1 MNKGQAQSILGEDN
15 LIEWI
20 EDHLRD
26 KKEVPE
32 IPKSQRYM
40 NRLILGTL
48 FGEEVIG
55 DKRRRDKRIVE
66 ALEAFGYSQREV
78 ADYLGMHFSSIS
90 RIMRQ
95 K

>member
-1 MNKGQAQSILGEDN
+1 MNKGKVQSILGEEDF
-15 LIEWI
+15 IERI
-20 EDHLRD
+20 EDHLRG
-26 KKEVPE
+26 KKEIPE

-40 NRLILGTL
+40 NRPILEKL
-48 FGEEVIG
+48 FKEEVIG

-66 ALEAFGYSQREV
+66 AVEGFGYSQREV
-78 ADYLGMHFSSIS
+78 ADHLGMHFSSIS

>member
-1 MNKGQAQSILGEDN
+1 MNKGQAQSILGEEN
-15 LIEWI
+15 LIERI

-40 NRLILGTL
+40 NRFILGTL
-48 FGEEVIG
+48 FEEEVIG
-55 DKRRRDKRIVE
+55 GKRKRDKRIVSAME
-66 ALEAFGYSQREV
+66 GFGYSQREV
-78 ADYLGMHFSSIS
+78 ADHLGMQFSSIS
-90 RIMRQ
+90 RMMRQ

>member
-1 MNKGQAQSILGEDN
+1 MNKVRARDILGEEDF
-15 LIEWI
+15 IERI
-20 EDHLRD
+20 EDHLRG
-26 KKEVPE
+26 KKEIPE

-40 NRLILGTL
+40 NSPILGKL
-48 FGEEVIG
+48 FEEKVIG

-66 ALEAFGYSQREV
+66 AVEGFGYSQREV
-78 ADYLGMHFSSIS
+78 ADHLGMHFTSIN

>member
-1 MNKGQAQSILGEDN
+1 LNKVRARDILGEEDF
-15 LIEWI
+15 IERI
-20 EDHLRD
+20 EDHLRG
-26 KKEVPE
+26 KKEIPE

-40 NRLILGTL
+40 NRPILGKL
-48 FGEEVIG
+48 FEEKIIG

-66 ALEAFGYSQREV
+66 AVEGFGYNQREV
-78 ADYLGMHFSSIS
+78 ADHLGMHFSSVS

>member
-1 MNKGQAQSILGEDN
+1 LNKGKAQSILGEEDF
-15 LIEWI
+15 IERI
-20 EDHLRD
+20 EDHLRG
-26 KKEVPE
+26 KKEIPQ

-40 NRLILGTL
+40 NRPILGKL
-48 FGEEVIG
+48 FEEEVIG

-66 ALEAFGYSQREV
+66 AVEGFGYSQREV
-78 ADYLGMHFSSIS
+78 ADHLGMHFSSVS

>member
-1 MNKGQAQSILGEDN
+1 MNKEKAQSILGEEDFV
-15 LIEWI
+15 ERI
-20 EDHLRD
+20 EDHLRG
-26 KKEVPE
+26 KKEIPE

-40 NRLILGTL
+40 NRPILGKL
-48 FGEEVIG
+48 FEEEVIG

-66 ALEAFGYSQREV
+66 AVEGFGYSQREV
-78 ADYLGMHFSSIS
+78 ADHLGMHFSSIS

>member
-1 MNKGQAQSILGEDN
+1 LNKVRARSILAEEDF
-15 LIEWI
+15 IERI
-20 EDHLRD
+20 EDHLRG
-26 KKEVPE
+26 KKEILE

-40 NRLILGTL
+40 NRPILWKL
-48 FGEEVIG
+48 FEEEVIG

-66 ALEAFGYSQREV
+66 AVEGFGYSQREV
-78 ADYLGMHFSSIS
+78 ADHLGMHFSSVS

>member
-1 MNKGQAQSILGEDN
+1 MNGPILGKLLE
-15 LIEWI
+15 
-20 EDHLRD
+20 
-26 KKEVPE
+26 
-32 IPKSQRYM
+32 
-40 NRLILGTL
+40 
-48 FGEEVIG
+48 EEVIG

-66 ALEAFGYSQREV
+66 AVEGFGYSQREV

>member
-1 MNKGQAQSILGEDN
+1 
-15 LIEWI
+15 
-20 EDHLRD
+20 
-26 KKEVPE
+26 
-32 IPKSQRYM
+32 M
-40 NRLILGTL
+40 NRPILGTL
-48 FGEEVIG
+48 FEEEIIG

>member
-1 MNKGQAQSILGEDN
+1 MNKGQAQSILGEEN
-15 LIEWI
+15 LIERI

-66 ALEAFGYSQREV
+66 AVEGFGYSQREV
-78 ADYLGMHFSSIS
+78 ADHLGMHFPSIS
-90 RIMRQ
+90 RMMRQ

>member
-1 MNKGQAQSILGEDN
+1 MDKGQAQSILGEEN
-15 LIEWI
+15 LIERI

-48 FGEEVIG
+48 FEEEVIG
-55 DKRRRDKRIVE
+55 DKRKRDKRIVSAME
-66 ALEAFGYSQREV
+66 GFGYSQREV
-78 ADYLGMHFSSIS
+78 ADHLGMQFSSIS
-90 RIMRQ
+90 RMMRQ

>member
-1 MNKGQAQSILGEDN
+1 LNKVRTRSILGEEDF
-15 LIEWI
+15 IESI
-20 EDHLRD
+20 EDHLRG
-26 KKEVPE
+26 KKE
-32 IPKSQRYM
+32 IPKILKSQRYM
-40 NRLILGTL
+40 NRPILGKL
-48 FGEEVIG
+48 FEEEITG

>member
-1 MNKGQAQSILGEDN
+1 MNKVRARSILGEEDF
-15 LIEWI
+15 IERI
-20 EDHLRD
+20 EDHLRG
-26 KKEVPE
+26 KKEIPE

-40 NRLILGTL
+40 NRPILGKL
-48 FGEEVIG
+48 FEEEVIG

-66 ALEAFGYSQREV
+66 AVEGFGYSQREV
-78 ADYLGMHFSSIS
+78 ADHLGMHFSSIS

>member
-1 MNKGQAQSILGEDN
+1 LNKGKVQSILGEEDF
-15 LIEWI
+15 IERI
-20 EDHLRD
+20 EDHLRG
-26 KKEVPE
+26 KKEIPE

-40 NRLILGTL
+40 NGPILGKL
-48 FGEEVIG
+48 FEEEVIG

-66 ALEAFGYSQREV
+66 AVEGFGYSQREV
-78 ADYLGMHFSSIS
+78 ADHLGMHFTSIN